1 MEATFFEQPTLELAK
16 ALLGKYLIHEVDQR
30 SVVGRIVEV
39 EAYKG
44 PEDRASHS
52 FGGKR
57 TQRTEVMFGPPGHA
71 YFFLIY
77 GMYHCFNVVSG
88 ATGKPEAI
96 LIRALEPIEGIP
108 FMIQQRFP
116 KKYAEGLR
124 KEENLTPRLKKQ
136 LTNGPG
142 KLAQALGIDQRYYG
156 HDLKLPPLSI
166 VEPPNR
172 HTDSQLI
179 IVRGSRIN
187 IAYAKEAIHYP
198 WRFWIKNN
206 PYVSQ

>member
-1 MEATFFEQPTLELAK
+1 MESAFFEQPTLVLAE
-16 ALLGKYLIHEVDQR
+16 ALLGKYVIHETNQG
-30 SVVGRIVEV
+30 SIVGRIVET

-44 PEDRASHS
+44 PEDRAAHS

-77 GMYHCFNVVSG
+77 GMYHCFNVVSA
-88 ATGKPEAI
+88 ATDKPEAI
-96 LIRALEPIEGIP
+96 LIRALEPINGIP

-116 KKYAEGLR
+116 QKYAAGLR
-124 KEENLTPRLKKQ
+124 KEESLTPRLKKQ

-142 KLAQALGIDQRYYG
+142 KLTQALGIDQRYYD

-166 VEPPNR
+166 AEPPTQNIDE
-172 HTDSQLI
+172 HLI
-179 IVRGSRIN
+179 ISRGPRIN
-187 IAYAKEAIHYP
+187 IAYAQEAIHYP